1 MNLLELG
8 GLLKSEREKHGLSV
22 RDVMEATKISRRN
35 LNALEGGEIK
45 LLPHPVYLKGYV
57 RNYARLVGLDAE
69 PLVAVVEQQSDGDS
83 GYVPQAAPVA
93 QPEIVASHETLSEP
107 EAAPAAESAPA
118 QSEAAAADNG
128 LGLSAVDTAP
138 ASSEPAASEPAGAE
152 PAPAEAEPASAE
164 PAPQS
169 VSEPASQEQPGAFVS
184 QIRYPKTSDLT
195 PKPRRRVWPW
205 VLLLL
210 FAGVMGAL
218 YVQYQRIQA
227 EVDQTPPAA
236 APAPVDNATNATN
249 ATDDVNATL
258 PEANASL
265 SESAPETAPA
275 QPAPGQQSVS
285 PASGQAAPAAK
296 PLPPQT
302 ATPAVSASPV
312 EVSRKGQPAAP
323 AATPAAQPASAP
335 NTEVRTPGMQ
345 QLVITAKPN
354 EACWVEVSEGSQR
367 KSFIVKNGDS
377 RRFEFSSKAK
387 VRLGNAGGVSFKL
400 NGAAYPFE
408 GERGATA
415 TVEIGAR

>member
-57 RNYARLVGLDAE
+57 RNYAHLVGLDAE

-83 GYVPQAAPVA
+83 GYVPQAAPVVPAPAAQPKIVSQPETPA
-93 QPEIVASHETLSEP
+93 QPETAPATVASAPVPSET
-107 EAAPAAESAPA
+107 
-118 QSEAAAADNG
+118 AAADNEP
-128 LGLSAVDTAP
+128 AP
-138 ASSEPAASEPAGAE
+138 AAVNGASAASEPAGAE
-152 PAPAEAEPASAE
+152 IAPAEAASASVE

-169 VSEPASQEQPGAFVS
+169 VSEPAPQEQPGAFAS
-184 QIRYPKTSDLT
+184 QIRYPKASDLT

-249 ATDDVNATL
+249 ATDDLNATL

-265 SESAPETAPA
+265 PEAAAEPATAL
-275 QPAPGQQSVS
+275 PAPGQPSVS
-285 PASGQAAPAAK
+285 SAPGQAAPAAK

-302 ATPAVSASPV
+302 PTPAVSASPV
-312 EVSRKGQPAAP
+312 EVSRKGQAGAA
-323 AATPAAQPASAP
+323 AVQPANAQSA
-335 NTEVRTPGMQ
+335 EVRTPGMQ